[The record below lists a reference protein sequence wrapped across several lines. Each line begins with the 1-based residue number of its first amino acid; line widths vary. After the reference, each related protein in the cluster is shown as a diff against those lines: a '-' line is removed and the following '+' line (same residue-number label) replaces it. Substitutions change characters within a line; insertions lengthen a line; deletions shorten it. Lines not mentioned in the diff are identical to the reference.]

1 MKPPGTSRPP
11 AAAARAFTI
20 VEVLATLMLA
30 GIVLPPAMR
39 GIGLCLRT
47 AGFAAQQAQAAA
59 LAQTKLDELVATGEL
74 SDAKMEGDFGD
85 EVPGYTWT
93 AELSDWQDDRLVQLD
108 VTVAWVRR
116 GQQRT
121 VTLTTL
127 VYNGI
132 PSE

>member
-1 MKPPGTSRPP
+1 MRPPRTSRPP
-11 AAAARAFTI
+11 AGAARAFTI

-30 GIVLPPAMR
+30 GIVLPPAVR

-74 SDAKMEGDFGD
+74 FDAEMEGDFGD
-85 EVPGYTWT
+85 DLPGFTWT
-93 AELSDWQDDRLVQLD
+93 AEVSDWEDERLVQLD
-108 VTVAWVRR
+108 VTVAWIRR
-116 GQQRT
+116 GRQRT

-127 VYNGI
+127 VYNGS